1 MERIK
6 QAIENAKNTEPDE
19 TSNPAQADSGGK
31 HRKMPR
37 CVISHQDLKNTIKE
51 VIAIVLIFA
60 ASVLWLRLDYMNRLE
75 LGASEY
81 IHDGIEQ
88 ARAEAKKRSL
98 DKEKFEQLI
107 LANFNHCQS
116 TAEKTWENYDHL
128 MQKIADKSI
137 IYHLHLMQKLERR
150 NVSEFVVPK
159 SVTDEATKML
169 EIAKAECQQVYDAQ
183 KR

>member
-6 QAIENAKNTEPDE
+6 QAIENAKNTESDE
-19 TSNPAQADSGGK
+19 TSNPDLAESGEK
-31 HRKMPR
+31 HTRTPH
-37 CVISHQDLKNTIKE
+37 CVLSHQGLRNTIKE
-51 VIAIVLIFA
+51 IIAIVLIFA

-81 IHDGIEQ
+81 IHDGIKQ
-88 ARAEAKKRSL
+88 ARAEVKKRSL
-98 DKEKFEQLI
+98 DKEKFEQVI
-107 LANFNHCQS
+107 LANFNRCQS
-116 TAEKTWENYDHL
+116 TAEKTWENYDRL

-137 IYHLHLMQKLERR
+137 IYHLNLMQKLERR

-169 EIAKAECQQVYDAQ
+169 EIAKAECQQIYDTQ
-183 KR
+183 KH